1 MKKCDNQTPMAAHRD
16 ILRQD
21 ETPCDG
27 MRRNA
32 TLCDTKRLRAMKCG
46 SVQFHAATLASL
58 YGLLIEIEV

>member
-1 MKKCDNQTPMAAHRD
+1 MKKCDNQTPMATHRD

-21 ETPCDG
+21 E
-27 MRRNA
+27 

>member
-1 MKKCDNQTPMAAHRD
+1 MKKCDNQTPMTTHRD

-21 ETPCDG
+21 ATPCEP
-27 MRRNA
+27 MQQHA

>member
-1 MKKCDNQTPMAAHRD
+1 
-16 ILRQD
+16 
-21 ETPCDG
+21 

-32 TLCDTKRLRAMKCG
+32 TLCDTKRLRAVKCG